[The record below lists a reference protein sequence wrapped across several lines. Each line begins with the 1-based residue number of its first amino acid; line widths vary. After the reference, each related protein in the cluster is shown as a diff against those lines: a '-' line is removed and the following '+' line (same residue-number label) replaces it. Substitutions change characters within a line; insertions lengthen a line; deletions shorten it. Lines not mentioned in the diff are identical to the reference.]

1 VERGIFHLTAN
12 IGERHISKLQTRELC
27 VCGRGKGEELFRELG
42 DLVLDMKGSTKGE
55 EERLTSGPLSAG
67 SLVAA
72 GSDGGV
78 TWLSPTG

>member
-1 VERGIFHLTAN
+1 MAFFTLPPILASVTSPNYKPGN
-12 IGERHISKLQTRELC
+12 C
-27 VCGRGKGEELFRELG
+27 VCVWEGKGGKSCSELG
-42 DLVLDMKGSTKGE
+42 DLLLDMKGSKKGE

>member
-1 VERGIFHLTAN
+1 VAFFTLPPILASVTSPNYKPGNCVCVGGERGK
-12 IGERHISKLQTRELC
+12 SC
-27 VCGRGKGEELFRELG
+27 SELG

>member
-1 VERGIFHLTAN
+1 MERGIFHLTAN
-12 IGERHISKLQTRELC
+12 IGERHISELQTRELC
-27 VCGRGKGEELFRELG
+27 VCVGGKRGKSCSELG